1 MGKERPPQEI
11 RDLQLVE
18 QVLEKAKGKLTLAE
32 VTAETGMPLDNA
44 LNSLNILLERYSSK
58 VEMNYETGDLLF
70 NFAYPL
76 LRRDAV
82 SFKERMIQ
90 VWDVTKKVLKY
101 IYKAS
106 IGIVLIAYFVF
117 FVLLLLAAAS
127 QSKDNKNNNNSGIG
141 KLISAFIRA
150 LIDVFFI
157 KNTMKNT
164 PKYTYKRD
172 GEYMYKATYEEP
184 NKGKGFLQSVFS
196 FVFGPE
202 RVKRTA
208 EQDAMEVIS
217 FLRMNDGKLSVSDI
231 IALSGVTLDEAES
244 RMAEYVGKYKGE
256 LYISPDAV
264 LTAEF
269 PQVMHQSNSELKGEA
284 IQYYKNEI
292 DPPAE
297 FTGNTSGKNFAIIL
311 MNSFNLVMSSF
322 LLSIMSLEYDGIG
335 IYFWVGLFPLAVS
348 ALYFIIPILRIPS
361 FLREKRTRRDNIL
374 RKSALSAV
382 ILKKGKQVYTQ
393 DIVINCSDN
402 HQYSREERDKMMERI
417 SREYRG
423 EVKIDPAGGAYY
435 DFERIQRDMG

>member
-1 MGKERPPQEI
+1 MSKERPPQEI

-18 QVLEKAKGKLTLAE
+18 EVLDKANGKLTLAE
-32 VTAETGMPLDNA
+32 VTAETGMPIDNA
-44 LNSLNILLERYSSK
+44 RSSMNVLLERYNSK

-76 LRRDAV
+76 IRRDSV

-90 VWDVTKKVLKY
+90 VWDITKKVLKY

-117 FVLLLLAAAS
+117 FLILLLAAS
-127 QSKDNKNNNNSGIG
+127 SKSSDDDDNATSG
-141 KLISAFIRA
+141 LVSAFFRA
-150 LIDVFFI
+150 LFDVFFI
-157 KNTMKNT
+157 KNTLESM
-164 PKYTYKRD
+164 PQYTYKRD
-172 GEYMYKATYEEP
+172 GEFMYKASYEEK
-184 NKGKGFLQSVFS
+184 NKGKGFLKSVFS

-202 RVKRTA
+202 RVQRTR

-217 FLRMNDGKLSVSDI
+217 FVRMNEGKLSVSDI

-269 PQVMHQSNSELKGEA
+269 PQLLHQVNTQLTGET
-284 IQYYKNEI
+284 IQYYRNEI

-297 FTGNTSGKNFAIIL
+297 FTGNTTGKNVVIAL
-311 MNSFNLVMSSF
+311 MNAFNLAISSI
-322 LLSIMSLEYDGIG
+322 LLAGLQVEQEGFAS
-335 IYFWVGLFPLAVS
+335 YFWFALFPFLVS

-361 FLREKRTRRDNIL
+361 YLKEKKQRRDSIL
-374 RKSALSAV
+374 RKS
-382 ILKKGKQVYTQ
+382 ILGTIIAKKGSQIYPQ
-393 DIVINCSDN
+393 DAVINCSEN
-402 HQYSREERDKMMERI
+402 HKYTDDEKSKMLERI
-417 SREYRG
+417 SREYGG
-423 EVKIDPAGGAYY
+423 EVHIDPMGRAYY
-435 DFERIQRDMG
+435 DFERIQRDMK